1 MSEETKDLQLI
12 EVKERINENPLS
24 IVAAEQYPLSVQEGI
39 SEISNIIDNENQIT
53 DLYPQVLAEIPIS
66 TSQFQDQ
73 CVQYEQHYT
82 PHKKLRQSMLE
93 MQDKLG
99 ALYTAKT
106 GHKRAILKLE
116 RNKLEIENLQ
126 IEMETCKPMMG
137 EEMSGDYRRLYISL
151 LEKEVDLEENQR
163 GMDSSQHM
171 IKDAMLKVVQ
181 QRELVTRYEKEVEES
196 GMSFE
201 ESEVYYYVFYFLN
214 DVEKQ
219 LRTGGRIDTGTMGAI
234 FQCPAPVRLK
244 ILKGISFIKNKLF
257 TEGYPEEGD
266 SICKVFEDEL
276 APKKTG
282 DGEMEGMS
290 IQNFIGMEPIKI
302 LALESNET

>member
-1 MSEETKDLQLI
+1 MSETKDLQLVDI
-12 EVKERINENPLS
+12 KEKINKNSLS
-24 IVAAEQYPLSVQEGI
+24 IVASKQYPISVQKGIEDVSMII
-39 SEISNIIDNENQIT
+39 SEEKHIT

-73 CVQYEQHYT
+73 CVQYEQHST
-82 PHKKLRQSMLE
+82 PHKKLRQAMLE
-93 MQDKLG
+93 MQDKLN
-99 ALYTAKT
+99 ALYAAKT
-106 GHKRAILKLE
+106 GHKKAILKLE

-126 IEMETCKPMMG
+126 NEINTCEPL
-137 EEMSGDYRRLYISL
+137 SSDYKRLYLSI
-151 LEKEVDLEENQR
+151 LEKEVDFEENKR
-163 GMDSSQHM
+163 GVGSSQHM

-181 QRELVTRYEKEVEES
+181 QRELVTRYEKEVKES

-219 LRTGGRIDTGTMGAI
+219 LRTAGRVDTGTLGAI
-234 FQCPAPVRLK
+234 FQCPKPVRLK

-257 TEGYPEEGD
+257 KDGYPEDGD
-266 SICKVFEDEL
+266 AICKVYEKEL
-276 APKKTG
+276 APVKTG

-302 LALESNET
+302 LSIDEKEV